1 MSVRLSCP
9 LGRVVNQVVEPLARL
24 GVASQLPIGPA
35 LVAVETVGRR
45 TRRVRTVP
53 LLALRA
59 GNRVIVGTVRS
70 RSQWFANVDA
80 TRVARVWLGG
90 QRRESD
96 LDVQDGPLVRTVTMD
111 VSEAD

>member
-9 LGRVVNQVVEPLARL
+9 LGRVVNQVVEPIARL
-24 GVASQLPIGPA
+24 GVASQLPIGLA

-45 TRRVRTVP
+45 THRVRTVP
-53 LLALRA
+53 LLALRV
-59 GNRVIVGTVRS
+59 GNRVIVGTVRN

-96 LDVQDGPLVRTVTMD
+96 LDVEDSGLVRTVTMD
-111 VSEAD
+111 VSDAD